1 MIKKLFIVLISILA
15 IISSI
20 VIYHYKSTSII
31 PIESKHIVIKAAGD
45 INFPPYE
52 YADENGVYTGFNVDI
67 MRAIALST
75 GIDIKFYPMSWQE
88 ACEKLKNG
96 EVDVIEGMKVATD
109 RNKYYEFSKEYLE
122 NSQSIFV
129 IEGNNDI
136 NQFEDLQNK
145 RVVIQQGDVAVNN
158 LKTLNNVDI
167 IYTNDQEQA
176 INKLLTGDADAYI
189 GNSLT
194 GVFFTNKLNIKN
206 KIKIVGKVLNPTKY
220 SVAVKYGDKETLHI
234 VNSGL
239 NEIKKNGT
247 YDKIYRKWFGQP
259 VNLTNWYI
267 KQIIFF
273 SVMVILM
280 LAIIML
286 LFYKW
291 NTRLKKEVNK
301 QTREI
306 NDTNIILK
314 KKNTQIKLE
323 RDFREQVLN
332 NIFSGIVTINKKG
345 EITFT
350 NEMAEIILKSKLLGK
365 QYVNTEINEIIN
377 YTIPIKSSGEKEL
390 LIDNKKLYINYKVD
404 LLNNVYEDMDETI
417 VIFRDIT
424 EEKLMQGNMRTK
436 DKMQSLGNLISSIA
450 HEIRNPLTSIRA
462 YVELIPKKFDNPKF
476 REMVCKDIPTEID
489 RLNSLIN
496 DLLEYS
502 KPQKPFREKTDL
514 REVVNKVIVLLNNK
528 LQTETIIIENNVSEN
543 TNIFID
549 KNQLRQV
556 LINIVLNAVEC
567 LDKQDKKIIISSKA
581 NNNAVLLYIKDN
593 GCGIDKETINKI
605 FNPFFTTKDTGTG
618 LGLFISYQLLSENN
632 ATIKVQSDIDQGTT
646 FIIEFCHMEVIV
658 NG

>member
-1 MIKKLFIVLISILA
+1 LIKKLLIVLISILA
-15 IISSI
+15 ITSLIL
-20 VIYHYKSTSII
+20 IYHFKSNNVLPGKSD
-31 PIESKHIVIKAAGD
+31 HIVLRVAGD

-75 GIDIKFYPMSWQE
+75 GIDIKFYPMSWYD
-88 ACEKLKNG
+88 ACEQLKSG
-96 EVDVIEGMKVATD
+96 DVDVIEGMKVATD
-109 RNKYYEFSKEYLE
+109 RDEYFEFSKEYLE

-129 IEGNNDI
+129 VDDNNDI
-136 NQFEDLQNK
+136 NKFEDLKNK

-158 LKTLNNVDI
+158 LNTLNNVNI
-167 IYTNDQEQA
+167 INTNDQEQA
-176 INKLLTGDADAYI
+176 INKLLSGEADAYI
-189 GNSLT
+189 GNTLT
-194 GVFFTNKLNIKN
+194 GVFFINKLDIKN
-206 KIKIVGKVLNPTKY
+206 KIKIVGKILNPTKY
-220 SVAVKYGDKETLHI
+220 SIAVKYGDVETLSV

-239 NEIKKNGT
+239 KEIKKNGT

-259 VNLTNWYI
+259 VNVPSWYI
-267 KQIIFF
+267 QRIIF
-273 SVMVILM
+273 SSAIVIII
-280 LAIIML
+280 LAIIMF

-291 NTRLKKEVNK
+291 NSRLKKEVNK

-306 NDTNIILK
+306 HASNNVLLK
-314 KKNTQIKLE
+314 KNIQIKLE
-323 RDFREQVLN
+323 RDFRDKILN
-332 NIFSGIVTINKKG
+332 NVFSGIVTINKQG

-350 NEMAEIILKSKLLGK
+350 NKLAEVILKSELIGK
-365 QYVNTEINEIIN
+365 QSEDTPISEIIN
-377 YTIPIKSSGEKEL
+377 YKVPNKNSGEKEFL
-390 LIDNKKLYINYKVD
+390 LDNKKFYINYKVD
-404 LLNNVYEDMDETI
+404 ILSNVYENMDQTI

-424 EEKLMQGNMRTK
+424 EEKLMQENMRTK

-502 KPQKPFREKTDL
+502 RPQKPFREKTDL
-514 REVVNKVIVLLNNK
+514 SEVVNKVILLLKNK
-528 LQTETIIIENNVSEN
+528 LQTENIIIENNIIKN
-543 TNIFID
+543 TVLFID

-567 LDKQDKKIIISSKA
+567 LDKQDKKIIIWSKA
-581 NNNAVLLYIKDN
+581 NNNSVLLYIRDN
-593 GCGIDKETINKI
+593 GCGMQEETINKI

-632 ATIKVQSDIDQGTT
+632 ATIEVQSGIDEGTT
-646 FIIEFCHMEVIV
+646 FIIKFCHMEAD
-658 NG
+658 N